1 MQDDCGHQRI
11 PHWLC
16 TQGYKS
22 LLQAPPHIHLACLV
36 EFHRGG
42 GDRRGGWGVGGKFYE
57 AGERYIAT
65 LETLGLRER
74 AGEDE
79 VQGEN
84 GGSDQRVLFPAG
96 LDR

>member
-1 MQDDCGHQRI
+1 MQDDCGQRRI

-22 LLQAPPHIHLACLV
+22 LLQPPPHIRLACLV

-42 GDRRGGWGVGGKFYE
+42 GMGLGGWGKFYE

-65 LETLGLRER
+65 PETLGLRE
-74 AGEDE
+74 
-79 VQGEN
+79 
-84 GGSDQRVLFPAG
+84 SW
-96 LDR
+96 